1 MGCDAATP
9 TLATLTYSAAL
20 METEIIL
27 VPGTVSTEAA
37 ALPCDPRTLHC
48 VNRTCWP
55 TDPGPVLLQEGR

>member
-48 VNRTCWP
+48 EASVHRTEP
-55 TDPGPVLLQEGR
+55 AGP